1 MKLMVALTV
10 VVLAL
15 SGCSEE
21 KVKVS
26 VPPAKG
32 GSSSAASPVVSDTEK
47 MDVGDVEAKVS
58 LELTLEGGPVPGIA
72 VEELRN
78 AKQRLNSATV
88 NISDPKPAEL
98 WVKVALSSTDSFA
111 SRPVAVR
118 GAVFREIAK
127 GSKEE
132 ILTFLTILDAHTAP
146 QHRLADGSGHPLEF
160 RVDAIKGLADLPP
173 TMLLSATAQVI
184 MSPTGTDPA
193 TIDPATYTSAPEDTG
208 NLLANA
214 FRINYAGSP
223 AAAPALPA
231 PTPGAPAVDP
241 SGAPAAPD
249 AALAPPAVAPAAEAV
264 PAEPAAAASAPADA
278 PPAEAPAAAPASAAA
293 TEAVGAAQ

>member
-1 MKLMVALTV
+1 MKLMVALTIF
-10 VVLAL
+10 VLAL
-15 SGCSEE
+15 SGCGEE
-21 KVKVS
+21 KVT
-26 VPPAKG
+26 VPPAAD
-32 GSSSAASPVVSDTEK
+32 GSPAATSPVVSDTEK
-47 MDVGDVEAKVS
+47 VDVGDVEAKVS

-78 AKQRLNSATV
+78 AKQRLNSVTL

-98 WVKVALSSTDSFA
+98 WIKVALSSTDSFA

-118 GAVFREIAK
+118 GTVYREIVK

-132 ILTFLTILDAHTAP
+132 ILSFQTILDAHTAP

-160 RVDAIKGLADLPP
+160 RVDAIKGLSELPP
-173 TMLLSATAQVI
+173 TMLVSATAQVV

-193 TIDPATYTSAPEDTG
+193 TIEPATYTGPPEDTG
-208 NLLANA
+208 NLIGNA
-214 FRINYAGSP
+214 FRINYAGG
-223 AAAPALPA
+223 

-249 AALAPPAVAPAAEAV
+249 AALAPPADAPAAEAA
-264 PAEPAAAASAPADA
+264 PAEP
-278 PPAEAPAAAPASAAA
+278 APAAAPAEVPAAPANAAA
-293 TEAVGAAQ
+293 TEAIGAAQ